1 MLDNY
6 KNIEE
11 KDSYFNNQS
20 KIEPNAFWDILI
32 SLDNRNKEAD
42 KKLFVFRG
50 LSNAK
55 YKLYNSAQ
63 RFVSEQDLCNS
74 KKDLSSTN
82 VSAMNCIVELTDKLK
97 QGCEG
102 WKGGI
107 IKKYLSKQINR
118 ADESDEDKLE
128 YFTYLSYLRHHN
140 VPTPVIDVS
149 FNPFVALY
157 FAISD
162 FHKSAT
168 NEEIDNY
175 FSFYIFDLYLM
186 NKYEKEHQILRTLDS
201 MLHDKFQTLRNVQI
215 SSMLNN
221 LNIINQEG
229 CLISSISLDPL
240 ELDYENKKNMFINN
254 SVISKGLKEE
264 LKKNRI
270 ISCYN
275 IRKCTIPFFKQQL
288 DKLGITKD
296 FLFPNPNKLK
306 DEIVDEAIVKFLNLR
321 CI

>member
-6 KNIEE
+6 KNINE

-20 KIEPNAFWDILI
+20 NIELNVFWDILI
-32 SLDNRNKEAD
+32 DLEYKNKEDD

-63 RFVSEQDLCNS
+63 RLLNEHDYYYYKNG
-74 KKDLSSTN
+74 LSNTYKSIDTLN
-82 VSAMNCIVELTDKLK
+82 WMVEFTDNLK
-97 QGCEG
+97 QGSEG

-107 IKKYLSKQINR
+107 IKKYLSTLKDPTDVLN
-118 ADESDEDKLE
+118 KLE

-149 FNPFVALY
+149 YNPFVALY
-157 FAISD
+157 FALSD

-175 FSFYIFDLYLM
+175 FSFYIFDLHLM
-186 NKYEKEHQILRTLDS
+186 NKYEKEHQLLRTVDS

-215 SSMLNN
+215 SSMFNN

-229 CLISSISLDPL
+229 CLISNISLYPL
-240 ELDYENKKNMFINN
+240 ERDYENKKNMFISN
-254 SVISKGLKEE
+254 SVISKGLKDE
-264 LKKNRI
+264 LKKKRI

-275 IRKCTIPFFKQQL
+275 MHKCTIPFFKQKL

-296 FLFPNPNKLK
+296 FLFPNPYKLK
-306 DEIVDEAIVKFLNLR
+306 DEIVDEAIVKFLNFR
-321 CI
+321 CP